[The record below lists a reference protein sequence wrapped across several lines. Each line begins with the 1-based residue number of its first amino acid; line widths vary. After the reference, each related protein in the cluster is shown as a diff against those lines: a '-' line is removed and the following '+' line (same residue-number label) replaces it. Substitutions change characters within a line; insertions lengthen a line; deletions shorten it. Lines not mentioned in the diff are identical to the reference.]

1 VNSDDTGRALSG
13 LDGRT
18 VAVEAAGA
26 GYAAGGR
33 QLLTAA
39 SMTVRRGELVV
50 IIGPNGAGKSTL
62 LALLAGDLRPTRG
75 SIRLLGQPAHASPET
90 LARHRAV
97 LPQDPQVSFDFTV
110 ADVVQLGRTPYPRS
124 AGGDFEAAARAMET
138 AGVGHLAARTA
149 GTLSGGER
157 ALVALAR
164 VLAQETP
171 VLLLDEPTAALD
183 IRHQHAVLAAARR
196 RALAGDAVIVVLHD
210 LAIAAAYA
218 DRIVLLSDGRIAAD
232 GPPADIFREDLISTV
247 FAHPVTVI
255 PHPADGYPSVL
266 SRRLPLPALERT
278 SLGGTPPCQS

>member
-1 VNSDDTGRALSG
+1 VNSAGTDPALPGPGGRP
-13 LDGRT
+13 

-33 QLLTAA
+33 QLLTAV
-39 SMTVRRGELVV
+39 SLTVRRGELVV

-62 LALLAGDLRPTRG
+62 LALLAGDLRPSQG
-75 SIRLLGQPAHASPET
+75 SIRLLGHPAHADPAA
-90 LARHRAV
+90 LARRRAV

-110 ADVVQLGRTPYPRS
+110 ADVVQLGRTPYP
-124 AGGDFEAAARAMET
+124 GGVDFEAAARAMEA

-183 IRHQHAVLAAARR
+183 IRHQHAVLAAARQ
-196 RALAGDAVIVVLHD
+196 RALGGDAVIVVLHD

-218 DRIVLLSDGRIAAD
+218 DRIVLLSDGRIAAE
-232 GPPADIFREDLISTV
+232 GPPADIFREDLISDV

-266 SRRLPLPALERT
+266 SRRLPLPARERT
-278 SLGGTPPCQS
+278 TLEGTPPHAS